1 VYFQSIDQNLLL
13 NELSVLLPPVLVFL
27 EGKIFPEL
35 SQVEWDFPLDKR
47 LWLNFDQESIEII

>member
-1 VYFQSIDQNLLL
+1 VEYWCIIKLFSKNLLL

-35 SQVEWDFPLDKR
+35 SQVEWDFPLDS
-47 LWLNFDQESIEII
+47 LL